1 METASPEG
9 ILLLLVLFQVKHA
22 LADGPLQT
30 VRMVRE
36 KGVYGKPGGFYHAGI
51 HGAGSLVALLIFGLA
66 ALPALL
72 LAVADTVIHYHIDF
86 IKQLIVQ
93 HRGWTQDKP
102 VFWWALMADQL
113 MHQLTYLLLAYAVIR
128 FVS

>member
-36 KGVYGKPGGFYHAGI
+36 KGVYGKP
-51 HGAGSLVALLIFGLA
+51 
-66 ALPALL
+66 
-72 LAVADTVIHYHIDF
+72 
-86 IKQLIVQ
+86 
-93 HRGWTQDKP
+93 
-102 VFWWALMADQL
+102 VFWWALMAGQL
-113 MHQLTYLLLAYAVIR
+113 MHQLTYLLLACAVIR